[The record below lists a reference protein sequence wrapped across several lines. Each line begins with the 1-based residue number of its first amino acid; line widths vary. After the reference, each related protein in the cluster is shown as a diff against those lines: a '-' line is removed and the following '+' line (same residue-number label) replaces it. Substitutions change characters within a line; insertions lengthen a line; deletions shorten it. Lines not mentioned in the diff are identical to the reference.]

1 VTASDLTFRSIPRDE
16 SGKTTAPADIRAAA
30 PTSPLAAAR
39 EMAAIEAAA
48 FDEPWSAAALAEIWA
63 EPGARGWLAQNPAG
77 EVLGFALF
85 RVVAAAREAELL
97 RVATVPAWRRR
108 GVAAGL
114 LGFALAE
121 LDRAAIDCFLEVRAD
136 NLPAQELYRRFGFV
150 RVQIRPAYY
159 RDGCD
164 AWVLARPA

>member
-1 VTASDLTFRSIPRDE
+1 VTASGVTFRSILRDE
-16 SGKTTAPADIRAAA
+16 GGETAETAATRAASQSLA
-30 PTSPLAAAR
+30 LETARALAAV
-39 EMAAIEAAA
+39 ETAA
-48 FDEPWSAAALAEIWA
+48 FAEPWSAAALAGIWA
-63 EPGARGWLAQNPAG
+63 EPGARGWLAQDPAG

-108 GVAAGL
+108 GIAEGL
-114 LGFALAE
+114 LGLALAE
-121 LDRAAIDCFLEVRAD
+121 LDRASIDCFLEVRAD

-159 RDGCD
+159 RDGGD